1 MVYEGWWTSEPE
13 KVRISGKISSEKH
26 CRIRKNQKCNLL
38 RYMREKTFSGKN
50 ALNQKNNCEKVL
62 SLYGK
67 MNMRFRPVYEGIN
80 FWFPGGIYTLSIF
93 FSSFN
98 PYGYWIFC
106 RCKCVRYMREIKVH
120 MCKNAESR
128 KKYWPETL
136 IK

>member
-26 CRIRKNQKCNLL
+26 CRIRKNQKCDLL
-38 RYMREKTFSGKN
+38 RYMREKTFQSKSTRFQKKYHWKSLKRQGI
-50 ALNQKNNCEKVL
+50 LNMQI
-62 SLYGK
+62 
-67 MNMRFRPVYEGIN
+67 RPVYEGIN

-106 RCKCVRYMREIKVH
+106 RCKCVRYMREAKVH

-136 IK
+136 IE